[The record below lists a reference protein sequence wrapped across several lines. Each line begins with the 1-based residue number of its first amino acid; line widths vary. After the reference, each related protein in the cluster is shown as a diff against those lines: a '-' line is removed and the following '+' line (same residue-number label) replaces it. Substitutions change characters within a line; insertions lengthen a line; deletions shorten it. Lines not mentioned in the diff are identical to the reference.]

1 MLGKESEKMSES
13 GNVSDFF
20 PETFRTARFYKKK
33 KKKNTKK
40 NTAPIYRKSIFDRN
54 ELRIDVFH
62 LCNQLRVTHVKRQQS
77 E

>member
-33 KKKNTKK
+33 KKNTQKK
-40 NTAPIYRKSIFDRN
+40 LHQSTESLFLIGMSL
-54 ELRIDVFH
+54 ELMCFI
-62 LCNQLRVTHVKRQQS
+62 CVTN
-77 E
+77 

>member
-20 PETFRTARFYKKK
+20 PETFRTARFYTQKKP
-33 KKKNTKK
+33 
-40 NTAPIYRKSIFDRN
+40 APIYRKSIFDRN

-62 LCNQLRVTHVKRQQS
+62 LSNQLRVTHVKRKQS